1 MSNAACFMAEA
12 LEVRRIHAHRTS
24 RDGRTALSHI
34 VAVLLCLLTLGPV
47 VWLFLTAFNIPSLL
61 SSAGRAPAGGLFSN
75 FTRAIELAPVGN
87 WFAQSLFIALAIA
100 AGKVLISVP
109 AAYALALLRFRGRK
123 SLFVVVVGTMIIPDV
138 ITLIP
143 NYIVVSRLGWLDTPQ
158 GVIVPMIAFTGFNV
172 FLLRQSM
179 KQVPRELVDAAR
191 LDGAGTMR
199 VLWSIVLPLV
209 RPTVVIVGVLS
220 FLSAWNLYLWPQ
232 LVLTSEASKTLPV
245 GLQGFAAGQGQANE
259 WGPMMAIGVV
269 AVSLPLVIFVF
280 AQRFLISVLA
290 GASTRETSG

>member
-1 MSNAACFMAEA
+1 MAEA
-12 LEVRRIHAHRTS
+12 WDVRRSHSHRTH
-24 RDGRTALSHI
+24 RHGGPALSHI
-34 VAVLLCLLTLGPV
+34 VATALCLVTLGPV

-61 SSAGRAPAGGLFSN
+61 VSAGMSSAGELFAN
-75 FTRAIELAPVGN
+75 FTRALDLAPVGD
-87 WFAQSLFIALAIA
+87 WFVQSLFIAVAIA

-109 AAYALALLRFRGRK
+109 AAYALALLRFRGRQV
-123 SLFVVVVGTMIIPDV
+123 FFGFIVGTMIVPDV

-143 NYIVVSRLGWLDTPQ
+143 NYILVSRFGWLDTPQ
-158 GVIVPMIAFTGFNV
+158 GVIIPMIAFTGFNV
-172 FLLRQSM
+172 FLLRQNM
-179 KQVPRELVDAAR
+179 KQVPRELVEAAR

-259 WGPMMAIGVV
+259 WGPMMAIGVA

>member
-1 MSNAACFMAEA
+1 MAEA
-12 LEVRRIHAHRTS
+12 WDVRRSHSHRTH
-24 RDGRTALSHI
+24 RHGGPALSHI
-34 VAVLLCLLTLGPV
+34 VATALCLVTLGPV

-61 SSAGRAPAGGLFSN
+61 VSAGMASAGGLFAN
-75 FTRAIELAPVGN
+75 FTRALDLAPVGD
-87 WFAQSLFIALAIA
+87 WFVQSLFIAVAIA

-109 AAYALALLRFRGRK
+109 AAYALALLRFRGRQV
-123 SLFVVVVGTMIIPDV
+123 FFGFIVGTMIVPDV

-143 NYIVVSRLGWLDTPQ
+143 NYILVSHFGWLDTPQ
-158 GVIVPMIAFTGFNV
+158 GVIVPMIAFTGFHV

-179 KQVPRELVDAAR
+179 KQVPRELVEAAR

-269 AVSLPLVIFVF
+269 AVSLPLLIFVI
-280 AQRFLISVLA
+280 AQRFLMSVLA
-290 GASTRETSG
+290 GANTRETSG

>member
-1 MSNAACFMAEA
+1 MAEA
-12 LEVRRIHAHRTS
+12 WDVRRSHSHRTH
-24 RDGRTALSHI
+24 RHGGPALSHI
-34 VAVLLCLLTLGPV
+34 VATALCLVTLGPV

-61 SSAGRAPAGGLFSN
+61 VSAGMASAGGLFAN
-75 FTRAIELAPVGN
+75 FTRALDLAPVGD
-87 WFAQSLFIALAIA
+87 WFVQSLFIAVAIA

-109 AAYALALLRFRGRK
+109 AAYALALLRFRGRQV
-123 SLFVVVVGTMIIPDV
+123 FFGFIVGTMIVPDV

-143 NYIVVSRLGWLDTPQ
+143 NYILVSRFGWLDTPQ
-158 GVIVPMIAFTGFNV
+158 GVIIPMIAFTGFNV
-172 FLLRQSM
+172 FLLRQNM
-179 KQVPRELVDAAR
+179 KQVPRELVEAAR

-269 AVSLPLVIFVF
+269 AVSLPLLIFVI
-280 AQRFLISVLA
+280 AQRFLMSVLA
-290 GASTRETSG
+290 GANTRETSG